1 MEVGKHRVKTV
12 RQGGKYRAFL
22 PKGHEREVQNVVR
35 PIGQKDL
42 ARRHAVQPRQLLP
55 QPGPLWVGV
64 EPQVRHLPRAQGRQN
79 LRGGGIG
86 GLIGVEFDV
95 LLVPGLLS
103 GGVRL
108 QARVPGVQ
116 KSAHGVSS
124 AKAGSNRMSTLRAW
138 PVRPSF
144 LAKLDTD
151 IWAFSRALLV

>member
-1 MEVGKHRVKTV
+1 MEVGKHRVKTCTS
-12 RQGGKYRAFL
+12 GKEIPRLSPPKAMNAKFKMSSDPLDRKTWPGVTPYSPASFSRNPAPSGSGRAAG
-22 PKGHEREVQNVVR
+22 P
-35 PIGQKDL
+35 P
-42 ARRHAVQPRQLLP
+42 PP
-55 QPGPLWVGV
+55 PGPGPP
-64 EPQVRHLPRAQGRQN
+64 EPPGRGD
-79 LRGGGIG
+79 RG
-86 GLIGVEFDV
+86 LVGVEFDV

-103 GGVRL
+103 GVYVSRPAYL
-108 QARVPGVQ
+108 VCK